1 MQQANHELNI
11 HIEYPQRCFIGIK
24 IFIVCC
30 TIYSYVRVIPGYW
43 TRSFLHIL
51 QLNGSF
57 SNLSRLLN
65 FHVSIWH
72 LKYQWILV
80 SYVYV
85 HSKSKSYSENSRIAV
100 ICCHFKINKYLNV
113 DIFYQPMKT
122 WLVSRIFQNYLS
134 KIPMSH
140 LRSRYYVHISINIY
154 QRTAHTISS
163 TTVTYF

>member
-65 FHVSIWH
+65 FHVSI
-72 LKYQWILV
+72 
-80 SYVYV
+80 
-85 HSKSKSYSENSRIAV
+85 
-100 ICCHFKINKYLNV
+100 
-113 DIFYQPMKT
+113 
-122 WLVSRIFQNYLS
+122 
-134 KIPMSH
+134 
-140 LRSRYYVHISINIY
+140 
-154 QRTAHTISS
+154 
-163 TTVTYF
+163 